1 MGWEECCLVPQVLVY
16 RGSIIIA
23 SRRDIGGVA
32 IDKIQDV
39 DGCILENTAIY
50 ASLRTHKTC
59 QRPEIHQG
67 RRVSRETL
75 TLRHIFKLLSRNN
88 FELELNREARTRWA
102 QTAVSPRQVPGRWG
116 RVLIDVPI
124 QYCTIRAQYVQKPQ
138 SSRRCSRI

>member
-50 ASLRTHKTC
+50 ASLRTPSSELIEPVNALRSTKVVEC
-59 QRPEIHQG
+59 
-67 RRVSRETL
+67 RV
-75 TLRHIFKLLSRNN
+75 
-88 FELELNREARTRWA
+88 
-102 QTAVSPRQVPGRWG
+102 
-116 RVLIDVPI
+116 
-124 QYCTIRAQYVQKPQ
+124 
-138 SSRRCSRI
+138 